1 MKACVI
7 TLGCKVNAYESE
19 YIKEE
24 FKKISYEI
32 TDDESEAD
40 IIVINTC
47 TVTNQSDV
55 KSRKLIRH
63 ARKMN
68 KSAIIVVCGC
78 SAEHHKEKLMDL
90 DIDILIGNKDKSRIA
105 SLVERYREDHDRVVK
120 FYDLRSTP
128 FEDMKIDN
136 FADKTRGFVKIQDG
150 CNNFC
155 AYCIIPFMRGN
166 IRSKDLDVAIS
177 EVKCLA
183 DNGYQE
189 IVLTG
194 IHTGSYGRDKDY
206 DLVDLIRQ
214 ISKIEKIKRIRIS
227 SIEITELNDKFLA
240 ELKDNGKICDHLHIP
255 LQSGDDAILKRMGRK
270 YTIAEFKSIVNRI
283 RAIRP
288 EINIT
293 TDLIVGFPGEKEENF
308 LNTLANL
315 RDIGFSKIHTFPY
328 SERSGTRASTM
339 DDKVDPKLKKERV
352 HKVLKLSEELENS
365 YYKKFIDKDLD
376 VLVEDGNIGLTS
388 NYIKVN
394 LNNDI
399 PSNSFVTCKI
409 VAVDNLQVTGIID
422 CNK

>member
-1 MKACVI
+1 
-7 TLGCKVNAYESE
+7 
-19 YIKEE
+19 
-24 FKKISYEI
+24 
-32 TDDESEAD
+32 
-40 IIVINTC
+40 
-47 TVTNQSDV
+47 
-55 KSRKLIRH
+55 
-63 ARKMN
+63 
-68 KSAIIVVCGC
+68 
-78 SAEHHKEKLMDL
+78 
-90 DIDILIGNKDKSRIA
+90 
-105 SLVERYREDHDRVVK
+105 
-120 FYDLRSTP
+120 
-128 FEDMKIDN
+128 
-136 FADKTRGFVKIQDG
+136 
-150 CNNFC
+150 
-155 AYCIIPFMRGN
+155 MRGN

-352 HKVLKLSEELENS
+352 HKVLKLSEELENA
-365 YYKKFIDKDLD
+365 YYKKFIGNDLD

-409 VAVDNLQVTGIID
+409 VAVDNLQVNGIID